1 MFLMQVR
8 KDLLSISAGVQF
20 RGEWIVKQIEEAAA
34 LLAMGV
40 LVAIIMLWA
49 LDYAIGLPH

>member
-1 MFLMQVR
+1 MQVR